1 MKWKITLRYLLS
13 VLSIILIVFVI
24 NTIILLGFLYYQSAQ
39 ETNQFGSNSMEE
51 FTRSFQTYLR
61 IENDE
66 LIVSSTGK
74 EALAQ
79 LGAWLQ
85 ILDQNGNVIHSY
97 QAPKDATD
105 HYSPFELIHKYKY
118 MDNELNTYFIGEFED
133 YNYLVVVPHSQ
144 ERRFVLMINGQK
156 MLLYMTQ
163 FLGAIFIVNLI
174 IAAIVGLWFSR
185 ILTKPVDH
193 MIERIHSLKERVFEA
208 EKPKRPGIFKHVF
221 ANLNDVANTLKG
233 YEQERQKLE
242 EMRKEWISNVSH
254 DIKTPLSSIRGYAE
268 LLRSEKLSDA
278 ERLEY
283 TEVIERQSL
292 YMRELLDDFNLTMRL
307 RNQELPLNLQL
318 TNMEHFVRELVIDL
332 LNDPQFSSK
341 HIRYNSKTTTL
352 YWKIDQHLMKRA
364 LLNFIY
370 NALLH
375 NEHDVEV
382 DVLVTDNSIIITDNG
397 EGIAEEEQEQIFER
411 YYRGTNTSHI
421 HGTGLGMAISRDI
434 IEAHGGT
441 IQLTSEE
448 DKGTTIEIKM
458 KN

>member
-13 VLSIILIVFVI
+13 ILSIVIIVFVI
-24 NTIILLGFLYYQSAQ
+24 NTIIFLGFLYYQGVQ
-39 ETNQFGSNSMEE
+39 ESNQFDSNSMEN
-51 FTRSFQTYLR
+51 FTRTFQKYLY
-61 IENDE
+61 IEDDE
-66 LIVSSTGK
+66 LLVTSTGQ
-74 EALAQ
+74 EALTQ
-79 LGAWLQ
+79 YGAWLQ
-85 ILDQNGNVIHSY
+85 ILDKNGNVLHSY
-97 QAPKDATD
+97 HAPEDATD

-118 MDNELNTYFIGEFED
+118 MDDKLNTYFIGEFEN
-133 YNYLVVVPHSQ
+133 YNYLVVVPNSS
-144 ERRFVLMINGQK
+144 ERRFVFMINGQK
-156 MLLYMTQ
+156 TLLYITR
-163 FLGAIFIVNLI
+163 FLGTIFIINLV
-174 IAAIVGLWFSR
+174 IATVVGFLFST

-193 MIERIHSLKERVFEA
+193 IIKRIHSLKERVFEA

-221 ANLNDVANTLKG
+221 ANLNDVANTLKDF
-233 YEQERQKLE
+233 EQERQKLE

-268 LLRSEKLSDA
+268 LLRSEELSDA

-307 RNQELPLNLQL
+307 RNQELPLNLQQ
-318 TNMEHFVRELVIDL
+318 TNMEQFVRELVIDL

-341 HIRYNSKTTTL
+341 DIRYNSQTTTFC
-352 YWKIDQHLMKRA
+352 WEIDQHLMKRA

-375 NEHDVEV
+375 NGDDVKV
-382 DVLVTDNSIIITDNG
+382 DVFVTDNRIIISDNG
-397 EGIAEEEQEQIFER
+397 KGIAKVEQEFIFER
-411 YYRGTNTSHI
+411 YYRGTNTSNV

-434 IEAHGGT
+434 VEVHGGT
-441 IQLTSEE
+441 VQLTSEK

-458 KN
+458 EN